1 MRERVALHATA
12 AAVTVLVLAPLVAPG
27 YVLSYDM
34 VFVPHQPL
42 RWDLVAP
49 TGALPRAVPQDAV
62 VSALSLIAPGW
73 LLQRLALGGA
83 IYAAALGAGRLVP
96 TAGLLPRVIVA
107 LTYAWTPFLAERLLL
122 GQWGLLLAYGALPWL
137 VSAAIGVRQQRP
149 GALPRL
155 ILPAAVSAITPTGGL
170 IALVVTMVLT
180 LGRRPARTSIVA
192 TAAVTLLN
200 APWLLAAAL
209 TAAGGRSDADGVAAF
224 AARSENWS
232 GVYGAIAGT
241 GGVWNAQTTPGSR
254 ASVFAPLVTAV
265 LLTLG
270 AIGLPRLLRR
280 WPGGA
285 ATRLAAVAA
294 GSVVVALA
302 GTTALSAQGLTWL
315 VGSVPGAGLLRD
327 GQKFLI
333 PYALLLSLCV
343 GLGAERISERLPSAV
358 SRVVLVAVVV
368 VPVAALPDLAWGAAG
383 QLRPVSYPADWERVS
398 EAVADA
404 PGDVLSLPFDLYR
417 APPWNRGRPVIDPTP
432 RYLPAPVVVDDTLRV
447 GSIVVNGEDPRA
459 ARVQQ
464 ALARG
469 DLTDLDDIRWVVVHK
484 DAGGAVE
491 SGALDSLRL
500 AYDGRFLA
508 LYANPDYTDSAAPGG
523 AHRWLI
529 LVAYLLAVAVIVA
542 AIWRFA
548 ASLPRGNVRHV

>member
-12 AAVTVLVLAPLVAPG
+12 AVVMVLVLAPLIAPG

-62 VSALSLIAPGW
+62 VSTLSQIVPGW

-96 TAGLLPRVIVA
+96 TAGVLPRVIVA

-137 VSAAIGVRQQRP
+137 VSAANGVRQQRP

-170 IALVVTMVLT
+170 IALVTTVVLT
-180 LGRRPARTSIVA
+180 MGRRPARTAIAA

-200 APWLLAAAL
+200 APWLVAAAL

-224 AARSENWS
+224 AARAENWS
-232 GVYGAIAGT
+232 GVYGAILGT
-241 GGVWNAQTTPGSR
+241 GGVWNALTTPGSR

-270 AIGLPRLLRR
+270 AIGFPRLLRR

-302 GTTALSAQGLTWL
+302 GTTVLSAQGLTWL

-343 GLGAERISERLPSAV
+343 GLGAERIGERLPSMV
-358 SRVVLVAVVV
+358 SRAVLVAVVI

-398 EAVADA
+398 EAVAAA

-447 GSIVVNGEDPRA
+447 GSIVVNGEDARA
-459 ARVQQ
+459 ARVRQ

-469 DLTDLDDIRWVVVHK
+469 DLTDLDDIRWVVLHK
-484 DAGGAVE
+484 DAGGVVE
-491 SGALDSLRL
+491 SGALDTLRL
-500 AYDGRFLA
+500 AYDGQFLA
-508 LYANPDYTDSAAPGG
+508 LYANPGYTVHAASGG
-523 AHRWLI
+523 PHRWVILI
-529 LVAYLLAVAVIVA
+529 AYLLAVGVIVA
-542 AIWRFA
+542 AIWHFA